1 MWPKS
6 ATRTKPLSLQN
17 EYKASVKPLAAQT
30 WEDRDMTD
38 EKAHRIGHTKSMV
51 TRDEI
56 PFPALHLSL
65 CDIQS
70 NRHYDRL
77 Y

>member
-1 MWPKS
+1 MG
-6 ATRTKPLSLQN
+6 TKPLSLQS
-17 EYKASVKPLAAQT
+17 ECKISVKQLAAQT

-38 EKAHRIGHTKSMV
+38 EKAHRIDHTKSTV

-56 PFPALHLSL
+56 PFPSLHLSL